1 MPKNNDERSAKAID
15 AYGTLT
21 TYDDLFST
29 TNNPFLYIIRI
40 LGWWIIRGLASLV
53 GGVESIVNDLMS
65 HINFFE
71 SAEVT
76 GFMSTIRPIIWSL
89 LLIGIVVLDITFMF
103 NQSERNTD
111 SCQLAVFCPDHH
123 GIAYF
128 FVPDFR
134 YHNNG
139 HPDVL
144 GFQFGQQSDSK
155 ILCAGFILL

>member
-1 MPKNNDERSAKAID
+1 MPENNEERSAKAID
-15 AYGTLT
+15 AYETLT

-89 LLIGIVVLDITFMF
+89 LLIGIVVLGYNLMF
-103 NQSERNTD
+103 NRSEKKSQIPLLRWFNRRRSAFPRRST
-111 SCQLAVFCPDHH
+111 C
-123 GIAYF
+123 
-128 FVPDFR
+128 
-134 YHNNG
+134 
-139 HPDVL
+139 
-144 GFQFGQQSDSK
+144 
-155 ILCAGFILL
+155 ILTSPTPQAIICITPAE